1 LSSAEYIVSGI
12 KHHKWLALLAISI
25 IAVIGVGTAWYLNA
39 RNTEVVIESVA
50 VLPFE
55 NQNGNADT
63 DYISDGLTDSIINSL
78 TQLPN
83 LKVIARSSVFRY
95 KGKPADPLIVAK
107 ELGVSAILTGRILQ
121 RGDNMTVST
130 ELIDARDNKQIW
142 GEQYQRKASDLLSVQ
157 RDIAQEI
164 SRNLRLKLSN
174 AENGQI
180 AKHYTENPE
189 AYDLYLKGRFY
200 WNKRNREGVMKSAE
214 YFNQAIERDP
224 KYALAYAG
232 LADSYFTMGWYRSKS
247 PAESYPQ
254 AKAAAN
260 KALELDSNLAEPHST
275 LAMIKAFYEWDW
287 AGAENEFK
295 LTLDLNP
302 RYPTA
307 HQRYSLFL
315 PVVGR
320 LDEAVAE
327 ARKAQELDPL
337 SLIINENVGDIL
349 ALARRYDEAEEQ
361 LRKTIELDPSFEV
374 AHQTLSR
381 VYAEKGMYEKA
392 LEEGFFDDQ
401 EELARLKKIYAQSG
415 NEGVLREDL
424 AFLLD
429 RAKKGDPRS
438 FGTASVYA
446 QLNDRDKAFEWLNK
460 AIEERA
466 INFTYF
472 IADARFDNIRSDP
485 RYDSLLAR
493 VGLKK

>member
-1 LSSAEYIVSGI
+1 
-12 KHHKWLALLAISI
+12 
-25 IAVIGVGTAWYLNA
+25 
-39 RNTEVVIESVA
+39 
-50 VLPFE
+50 
-55 NQNGNADT
+55 
-63 DYISDGLTDSIINSL
+63 
-78 TQLPN
+78 
-83 LKVIARSSVFRY
+83 
-95 KGKPADPLIVAK
+95 
-107 ELGVSAILTGRILQ
+107 
-121 RGDNMTVST
+121 
-130 ELIDARDNKQIW
+130 
-142 GEQYQRKASDLLSVQ
+142 
-157 RDIAQEI
+157 
-164 SRNLRLKLSN
+164 
-174 AENGQI
+174 
-180 AKHYTENPE
+180 
-189 AYDLYLKGRFY
+189 
-200 WNKRNREGVMKSAE
+200 
-214 YFNQAIERDP
+214 
-224 KYALAYAG
+224 
-232 LADSYFTMGWYRSKS
+232 
-247 PAESYPQ
+247 
-254 AKAAAN
+254 
-260 KALELDSNLAEPHST
+260 
-275 LAMIKAFYEWDW
+275 
-287 AGAENEFK
+287 
-295 LTLDLNP
+295 
-302 RYPTA
+302 
-307 HQRYSLFL
+307 
-315 PVVGR
+315 VVGR

-401 EELARLKKIYAQSG
+401 AELARLKKIYAQSG